1 MLLEEELRLSRL
13 ATHWTLLR
21 KSQEPSKDSRA
32 AQEELLARYRP
43 AVHRYLLAV
52 VRDAHVAD
60 DLAQE
65 FCLKFVRGDFHRATP
80 NRGRFRDYIK
90 TVLYHLVT
98 GHHRQRPWHLAGNDS
113 AAELAAAE
121 TPSFDDNWR
130 TELLERTWTELRA
143 RRPLYHAALRF
154 HVDNPELPTV
164 ALAVHLGQ
172 ERGLPMTGVSARQ
185 TLHRAR
191 RLFAQLLLREVRESL
206 VDPTPEQF
214 EAELRELNLWAYCS
228 QLAPRVDSA
237 DSQAAS

>member
-1 MLLEEELRLSRL
+1 MLLEDELRLSRL

-21 KSQEPSKDSRA
+21 RSQEQSQGARA

-80 NRGRFRDYIK
+80 TRGRFRDYIK

-98 GHHRQRPWHLAGNDS
+98 GHHRRRPFHLSES
-113 AAELAAAE
+113 ASALEAAAAE
-121 TPSFDDNWR
+121 TPSTPSFDESWR
-130 TELLERTWTELRA
+130 TELLERAWNELLA
-143 RRPLYHAALRF
+143 RRPIYHAALRF

-164 ALAVHLGQ
+164 ALAFHLGR
-172 ERGLPMTGVSARQ
+172 ERGMPMTGVSARQ

-191 RLFAQLLLREVRESL
+191 QLFAQLLFREVRESL
-206 VDPTPEQF
+206 ADPTPEQI
-214 EAELRELNLWAYCS
+214 ETELRELNLWAYC
-228 QLAPRVDSA
+228 
-237 DSQAAS
+237 QAQVEAKE